1 MTFNPFL
8 PDKAA
13 AAPTGPLTLATVGA
27 VSAEG
32 VTLILPGATEP
43 TQAHYPNFSSSS
55 LASGDSVIISR
66 VSGTWV
72 VMGKAGGGG
81 GGGGG
86 TSDYN
91 DLSNKPSI
99 NGNTLSGNK
108 TAAQLGLGTY
118 SKPSGGIPK
127 SDLASA
133 VQTSL
138 GKADSALQSVPST
151 YRTAAAQD
159 AIDAAQDAEIGIVIT
174 GKRPSMSVT
183 AGQYVIVRNS
193 TISGITDGLYIANA
207 ALSPS
212 TDVTAA
218 NLMAVSNGGLN
229 SLKSQIEDSG
239 WIDLTLTS
247 DFQLFGASAKAQYR
261 KIGNLVFVVA
271 QVKPTSEITASANP
285 TSVAILPEGFRP
297 TIGITYVCQGSGMN
311 RFCLQIDPSG
321 SIGISRYGTTALAN
335 IPTNAWLPFNAL
347 YFTV

>member
-1 MTFNPFL
+1 MYNPFL

-27 VSAEG
+27 VSADG

-55 LASGDSVIISR
+55 LASGDAVIISR

-138 GKADSALQSVPST
+138 GKADSALQAVPST

-159 AIDAAQDAEIGIVIT
+159 AIDAAQDEQIAEIQSTIAPSQYVFVAWSSLGFWRTDSSGVIHLVFDAPLLEPGT
-174 GKRPSMSVT
+174 TLSVEESTVSVNIFQPGSSAAATQILNTSVLGATCLVPGKIDVTIPADSSVT
-183 AGQYVIVRNS
+183 ANRICYYSLR
-193 TISGITDGLYIANA
+193 TGLTVN
-207 ALSPS
+207 
-212 TDVTAA
+212 V
-218 NLMAVSNGGLN
+218 
-229 SLKSQIEDSG
+229 
-239 WIDLTLTS
+239 
-247 DFQLFGASAKAQYR
+247 
-261 KIGNLVFVVA
+261 GN
-271 QVKPTSEITASANP
+271 
-285 TSVAILPEGFRP
+285 
-297 TIGITYVCQGSGMN
+297 
-311 RFCLQIDPSG
+311 
-321 SIGISRYGTTALAN
+321 
-335 IPTNAWLPFNAL
+335 
-347 YFTV
+347 

>member
-1 MTFNPFL
+1 M

-13 AAPTGPLTLATVGA
+13 AASTGPLTLATVGA
-27 VSAEG
+27 VSADG

-43 TQAHYPNFSSSS
+43 TQAHYPRLSSAA
-55 LASGDSVIISR
+55 LTAGDAVIISR

-86 TSDYN
+86 ETSDYN

-159 AIDAAQDAEIGIVIT
+159 AIDASQDEQIAEIQSAIAPSQYVFVAWSSLGFWRSDSSGVIHLVFDAPLLEPGT
-174 GKRPSMSVT
+174 TLSVEESTVSVNIFQPGSSAAATQILNTSVLGATCQVPGKIDVTIPADSSVT
-183 AGQYVIVRNS
+183 ANRICYYSLR
-193 TISGITDGLYIANA
+193 TGLTVN
-207 ALSPS
+207 
-212 TDVTAA
+212 V
-218 NLMAVSNGGLN
+218 
-229 SLKSQIEDSG
+229 
-239 WIDLTLTS
+239 
-247 DFQLFGASAKAQYR
+247 
-261 KIGNLVFVVA
+261 GN
-271 QVKPTSEITASANP
+271 
-285 TSVAILPEGFRP
+285 
-297 TIGITYVCQGSGMN
+297 
-311 RFCLQIDPSG
+311 
-321 SIGISRYGTTALAN
+321 
-335 IPTNAWLPFNAL
+335 
-347 YFTV
+347 

>member
-1 MTFNPFL
+1 MYNPFL
-8 PDKAA
+8 PEKAA
-13 AAPTGPLTLATVGA
+13 AAHTGSLTLATVGA
-27 VSAEG
+27 VSEEG

-91 DLSNKPSI
+91 DLSNKPPI

-127 SDLASA
+127 FDLASA

-159 AIDAAQDAEIGIVIT
+159 AIDASQDEQIAEIQSAIAPSQYVFVAWSSLGFWRSDSSGVIHLVFDAPLLEPGT
-174 GKRPSMSVT
+174 TLSVEESTVSVNIFQPGSSAAATQILNTSVLGATCQVPGKIDVTIPADSSVT
-183 AGQYVIVRNS
+183 ANRICYYSLR
-193 TISGITDGLYIANA
+193 TGLTVN
-207 ALSPS
+207 
-212 TDVTAA
+212 V
-218 NLMAVSNGGLN
+218 
-229 SLKSQIEDSG
+229 
-239 WIDLTLTS
+239 
-247 DFQLFGASAKAQYR
+247 
-261 KIGNLVFVVA
+261 GN
-271 QVKPTSEITASANP
+271 
-285 TSVAILPEGFRP
+285 
-297 TIGITYVCQGSGMN
+297 
-311 RFCLQIDPSG
+311 
-321 SIGISRYGTTALAN
+321 
-335 IPTNAWLPFNAL
+335 
-347 YFTV
+347 

>member
-1 MTFNPFL
+1 MYNPFL

-13 AAPTGPLTLATVGA
+13 AAPTGPLTLATVGT
-27 VSAEG
+27 VSADG
-32 VTLILPGATEP
+32 VTLILPGSTEP

-72 VMGKAGGGG
+72 VMGKAGGG

-118 SKPSGGIPK
+118 SKPSGGIPA

-151 YRTAAAQD
+151 YRTAAEQD
-159 AIDAAQDAEIGIVIT
+159 AIDAGFCPYNQI
-174 GKRPSMSVT
+174 SVT
-183 AGQYVIVRNS
+183 GYSTYKMTLPSLSGHFVFIVGSSLSRS
-193 TISGITDGLYIANA
+193 AILYIVVQ
-207 ALSPS
+207 S
-212 TDVTAA
+212 
-218 NLMAVSNGGLN
+218 
-229 SLKSQIEDSG
+229 SG
-239 WIDLTLTS
+239 
-247 DFQLFGASAKAQYR
+247 
-261 KIGNLVFVVA
+261 VVA
-271 QVKPTSEITASANP
+271 VEEIQKGANF
-285 TSVAILPEGFRP
+285 TYTVGTNELTFGNGATYAIYIKEIPIRGNP
-297 TIGITYVCQGSGMN
+297 ITVEPVS
-311 RFCLQIDPSG
+311 
-321 SIGISRYGTTALAN
+321 
-335 IPTNAWLPFNAL
+335 
-347 YFTV
+347 